1 MQVLLLKDVEGL
13 GRAGDIKQASG
24 GYAQNYLIP
33 NKLAVVA
40 TDGALK
46 QATSIQEAAR
56 RRHDRKLTEAQALA
70 GRIEGQTLTFKMR
83 AGEGDR
89 LYGSVTNADIAE
101 QLSRVIGAEVDRRHV
116 EIEQPIKTLGR
127 HAVTLKLGSG
137 VSAQVAVVV
146 ERAAEE
152 A

>member
-13 GRAGDIKQASG
+13 GRAGDIKHTSG
-24 GYAQNYLIP
+24 GYAQNYLVP

-40 TDGALK
+40 TDGAIK
-46 QATSIQEAAR
+46 QARSIQDAAKR
-56 RRHDRKLTEAQALA
+56 RSERKLTEAKTLA
-70 GRIEGQTLTFKMR
+70 GRIEGQTLTLQMR

-101 QLSRVIGAEVDRRHV
+101 KLSRAAGAEIDRRLV
-116 EIEQPIKTLGR
+116 DIEHPIKTLGR
-127 HAVTLKLGSG
+127 HAVIVKLGSG
-137 VSAQVAVVV
+137 VSVQVAVQV

>member
-13 GRAGDIKQASG
+13 GHAGDIKRVAG

-46 QATSIQEAAR
+46 QARSIQDATR
-56 RRHDRKLTEAQALA
+56 RRTDRKLTEAKALA

-83 AGEGDR
+83 SGEGDR
-89 LYGSVTNADIAE
+89 LYGSITNADISARLA
-101 QLSRVIGAEVDRRHV
+101 QVAGAEIDRRYV
-116 EIEQPIKTLGR
+116 DIEHPIKTLGR
-127 HAVTLKLGSG
+127 HVVTVKLGSG
-137 VSAQVAVVV
+137 MNAQVAVLV

>member
-13 GRAGDIKQASG
+13 GRAGDIKHASG

-33 NKLAVVA
+33 NKLAVPA
-40 TDGALK
+40 TDGAMK
-46 QATSIQEAAR
+46 QARSIQDAAKR
-56 RRHDRKLTEAQALA
+56 RTDRKLTEAKALA
-70 GRIEGQTLTFKMR
+70 GRIDGQTLTFQMR

-89 LYGSVTNADIAE
+89 LYGSVTNTDVAE
-101 QLSRVIGAEVDRRHV
+101 KLSRVASAEIDRRWVDIPH
-116 EIEQPIKTLGR
+116 PIKTLGR
-127 HAVTLKLGSG
+127 HAVTVKLGSG
-137 VSAQVAVVV
+137 VSAQVAVLV